1 MGIEVLSL
9 SFNWGIGVCIFAI
22 FPLELLSARGRG
34 EERLRWF
41 NGLVRGLK
49 LLDIYNRR
57 LNTFCIFTNAGKLV
71 TIVSDD
77 VPWQTFRRNHQRGI
91 FPHSHPTLSINAK

>member
-22 FPLELLSARGRG
+22 FPFEVLSARRSG
-34 EERLRWF
+34 EKRPRWF

-49 LLDIYNRR
+49 LLDMYNKR
-57 LNTFCIFTNAGKLV
+57 LNAFCMFTNAGEFV
-71 TIVSDD
+71 HHYI
-77 VPWQTFRRNHQRGI
+77 Q
-91 FPHSHPTLSINAK
+91 